1 MKQQFSS
8 GSQFTI
14 SFPSL
19 PVLSHVLTY
28 QSLHPNVEAT
38 VQTVVV
44 LLVLSQGYYLCL
56 VRSSDTIPVH
66 ELRSTGSEHV
76 ISHHDGSVREHV
88 EVNDAL
94 QVLGPPWSTVEHRGA
109 PCMWKRQCSEDSYK
123 CILFA
128 AAWKANQLHKGTTS
142 DALGRKFRC
151 ERQTCSKSNTDKHP

>member
-1 MKQQFSS
+1 MAGGWGLKQQFSS

-19 PVLSHVLTY
+19 PVSSHVLTY

-94 QVLGPPWSTVEHRGA
+94 QVLGPPWSTVEHRACGNVNVQRIA
-109 PCMWKRQCSEDSYK
+109 IK

-128 AAWKANQLHKGTTS
+128 AAWKVY
-142 DALGRKFRC
+142 
-151 ERQTCSKSNTDKHP
+151 ERL